1 MKEPVEEMRED
12 LRRVM
17 DAYGVLTAVEAV
29 GVLEL
34 LKQEIF
40 DQMRVMPDK

>member
-17 DAYGVLTAVEAV
+17 DAYGVL
-29 GVLEL
+29 EL